1 MSPLADTYDSCFFFL
16 MIRRPPR
23 STLFPYTT
31 LFRPPPKPPRGL
43 CPQWTV
49 PARSPGDDLGHAST
63 RDRGEGAAMTW
74 VAHACLGPGG
84 GDFGHG
90 HGPYLV
96 AGATK
101 VVAGRRAWRRWRG
114 WEDRTNPP

>member
-1 MSPLADTYDSCFFFL
+1 
-16 MIRRPPR
+16 
-23 STLFPYTT
+23 
-31 LFRPPPKPPRGL
+31 
-43 CPQWTV
+43 
-49 PARSPGDDLGHAST
+49 
-63 RDRGEGAAMTW
+63 MTW

-114 WEDRTNPP
+114 WEDRTNPHAAKMCVR